1 MIYILLPAY
10 NEERNLIKIFKKIEK
25 LPHART
31 NISVVLVD
39 DFSTDNT
46 SQLLKKKYK
55 FKLFY
60 VRHKKNKGLSI
71 TMETGFRKII
81 KSAKKKDVIVTLDS
95 DNTHPISVIDKMVK
109 KINDS
114 NDIVVAS
121 RFAPGSEVNGVSTWR
136 HFLSTGAKFLF
147 KFLYPFRNLND
158 YTCNFRAYKTELIK
172 ELLRNKTFFK
182 NEDFNIAGKI
192 ILFLTNR
199 FKHLKL
205 AEVPFKLSYDYKIGD
220 SKMNL
225 TKTIILTLDL
235 IFNGT
240 HK

>member
-10 NEERNLIKIFKKIEK
+10 NEEKNLIKIFKKIEK
-25 LPHART
+25 LPQVKT
-31 NISVVLVD
+31 DITVVLVD

-46 SQLLKKKYK
+46 HQLLIKKYK

-60 VRHKKNKGLSI
+60 IRHKKNKGLSI
-71 TMETGFRKII
+71 TMETGFKKII
-81 KSAKKKDVIVTLDS
+81 KNAKINDIIITLDS
-95 DNTHPISVIDKMVK
+95 DNTHPISAINKMLK
-109 KINDS
+109 KIKDS

-121 RFAPGSEVNGVSTWR
+121 RFAQGSKVNGVSSWR
-136 HFLSTGAKFLF
+136 HFLSIGAKSLF
-147 KFLYPFRNLND
+147 KLLYPFRNLND
-158 YTCNFRAYKTELIK
+158 YTCNFRAYKYELIR
-172 ELLRNKTFFK
+172 ELMKNKTFFK

-192 ILFLTNR
+192 ILFLTNKFR
-199 FKHLKL
+199 YLKL
-205 AEVPFKLSYDYKIGD
+205 AEIPFKLSYDYKIGD